1 MLPYSD
7 ECMLDITVYAKSVG
21 YKGILTYGYNA
32 AITDDITNTGLPFA
46 IIDSKY
52 ITILKALPPNTTVAV
67 YGSITAGIVIVVIS
81 LLLFLCCCC
90 CCCSLFFYCCCK
102 IIVTLCCN
110 DDYDDIEGRQDLTE
124 SMFRAL
130 LQQVNQSIP
139 TLGREA
145 TKTFPV
151 RLYKDDEQHDSC
163 AICMEKFIVG
173 KKVKV
178 LPCQHIFHPRC
189 INEWLSNHSTVCPL
203 CKKDFTGVVGERGI
217 DDDVSSSC
225 SSVELSHIS
234 NNNYGAF

>member
-1 MLPYSD
+1 MTLLILVYHLPS
-7 ECMLDITVYAKSVG
+7 L
-21 YKGILTYGYNA
+21 
-32 AITDDITNTGLPFA
+32 

-145 TKTFPV
+145 TK
-151 RLYKDDEQHDSC
+151 
-163 AICMEKFIVG
+163 
-173 KKVKV
+173 
-178 LPCQHIFHPRC
+178 
-189 INEWLSNHSTVCPL
+189 
-203 CKKDFTGVVGERGI
+203 
-217 DDDVSSSC
+217 
-225 SSVELSHIS
+225 S
-234 NNNYGAF
+234 NNVDTLNDLPPNSIVTIYGSITDGVAIVTVSFVIFTIVQCALCVRKILRCMYCYICYCCLLPVSLLLHMLLFGRHR